1 MCVLTRNLATDSP
14 KRRCGM
20 SVPII
25 EIDMPLESG
34 PLSPGL
40 YQSRLVNVQRVTGK
54 YGEQIELTFAVEPDG
69 RTIRAW
75 INPKSRQRVQE
86 CLSVGLASLG
96 NDGKV
101 RFGGKE
107 WRGAIYVNE
116 RGRVS
121 GFVPAQMARGLI
133 QSQYE
138 EVHNG

>member
-1 MCVLTRNLATDSP
+1 MGL
-14 KRRCGM
+14 
-20 SVPII
+20 PIL
-25 EIDMPLESG
+25 EIDMPAESG
-34 PLSPGL
+34 PLMPGL
-40 YQSRLVNVQRVTGK
+40 YQCRLVGLQKVAGK

-116 RGRVS
+116 KGRVT
-121 GFVPAQMARGLI
+121 GFVPAQMVRGLV
-133 QSQYE
+133 QAQYE
-138 EVHNG
+138 EVRNG